1 MIRIRK
7 WRRDHITPEGAGD
20 RKEERRF
27 ISNFHGKIAA
37 GAKGGELMGVEEQ
50 EEEEGRIGKLGSLGG
65 RHSACQIDG
74 RKHVGHAAATGC
86 RGERN

>member
-1 MIRIRK
+1 MEEGS
-7 WRRDHITPEGAGD
+7 HHTGAGD

-50 EEEEGRIGKLGSLGG
+50 EEE
-65 RHSACQIDG
+65 
-74 RKHVGHAAATGC
+74 
-86 RGERN
+86 

>member
-1 MIRIRK
+1 MEEGS
-7 WRRDHITPEGAGD
+7 HHTGAGD

-50 EEEEGRIGKLGSLGG
+50 EEEEEENREVGEFGG
-65 RHSACQIDG
+65 PGIL
-74 RKHVGHAAATGC
+74 HAK
-86 RGERN
+86 